1 MAEEKKTLTRSEL
14 EIIIKR
20 RAAVL
25 LIILAALVAV
35 NSFFKD
41 GNSGRI
47 MKDIIAAN
55 NQWAWY
61 QAKNVRAAIY
71 KTTADLVEDKK
82 LAQHYHGE
90 AQRMQEDMEAI
101 KAKYD
106 ISSNGFLPEVCVE
119 NLPESLYHVSYIIA
133 NIHSDN
139 LRGLVDENHT
149 NPDISELTLAER
161 RKKRA
166 EFVKKKKDI
175 QPIPISPHLVHPLCL
190 FRMHVPYQGILYR
203 FSEHHLVLCK
213 LSIHGFLS
221 STVLPQ
227 LYGR

>member
-1 MAEEKKTLTRSEL
+1 MTEEKKTLTRSEL

-82 LAQHYHGE
+82 LAQHYHSE
-90 AQRMQEDMEAI
+90 AQRMQDNMDGI
-101 KAKYD
+101 KAKAVALEAEQAALSAKSPYYTY
-106 ISSNGFLPEVCVE
+106 SAMLMQ
-119 NLPESLYHVSYIIA
+119 L
-133 NIHSDN
+133 
-139 LRGLVDENHT
+139 GLVLST
-149 NPDISELTLAER
+149 AAILA
-161 RKKRA
+161 
-166 EFVKKKKDI
+166 V
-175 QPIPISPHLVHPLCL
+175 SMPLFYAAVAVGSSGVIL
-190 FRMHVPYQGILYR
+190 FAIALGV
-203 FSEHHLVLCK
+203 
-213 LSIHGFLS
+213 
-221 STVLPQ
+221 
-227 LYGR
+227 